1 MKYILFFLLSC
12 FVSAAWAQIPTNP
25 IVTSSVDADPEVMEE
40 EVCWTTGGVDSS
52 LTRFYYVNPSD
63 AADNQ
68 ILFYVNAMGAVVD
81 VSGGTLTLGY
91 CGCCEEGTGSTVFD
105 SDRPILRT
113 PTVGTVI
120 GGTSVTDWLDYWY
133 FAPPTLSLSR
143 SGGESTTVEVGTETT
158 YTFTATTN
166 NPGGATLSNGHLFVT
181 GADTLLNFTSTTGG
195 SAGLTF
201 SPKQT
206 PVDTF
211 DNTFYQVRASQ
222 QWAEGAESGTIFSN
236 AINLAG
242 VYPVLYGM
250 VADTA
255 TAFADPYGT
264 LNKLVQTEGNK
275 TVSFTGTGLIIYGFP
290 QTWADENLSSII
302 DPNGFNVTASFT
314 RVTYHTVTST
324 GLTNN
329 YVDEPYVFYFLN
341 TGSTTTSASN
351 YTFNR

>member
-1 MKYILFFLLSC
+1 MKYILLFVLLC
-12 FVSAAWAQIPTNP
+12 FVSVAWAQIPTNP

-40 EVCWTTGGVDSS
+40 EVCWTTGGVDRS

-63 AADNQ
+63 TADNQ

-181 GADTLLNFTSTTGG
+181 GADTLLNFTSTT
-195 SAGLTF
+195 AAARGLPSRLSKRRWTR
-201 SPKQT
+201 STIPSIRCGLRSSGRR
-206 PVDTF
+206 
-211 DNTFYQVRASQ
+211 VRSRVRSSVMRSIWRAC
-222 QWAEGAESGTIFSN
+222 
-236 AINLAG
+236 
-242 VYPVLYGM
+242 
-250 VADTA
+250 
-255 TAFADPYGT
+255 T
-264 LNKLVQTEGNK
+264 LCY
-275 TVSFTGTGLIIYGFP
+275 TV
-290 QTWADENLSSII
+290 W
-302 DPNGFNVTASFT
+302 
-314 RVTYHTVTST
+314 
-324 GLTNN
+324 
-329 YVDEPYVFYFLN
+329 
-341 TGSTTTSASN
+341 
-351 YTFNR
+351 